1 MKQLYFL
8 DEEEKN
14 RILNLHESATKRHYL
29 GEQATNQ
36 TNLPTITD
44 NDKTYDYQ
52 KNGDTYF
59 FKVKPNAT
67 DNRAQKYK
75 DGNWHQGIGKASTAI
90 KALFD
95 KKPNGT
101 QTQVK
106 PVTNTD
112 PSKAAQVTANVAQT
126 GVTPAGTTP
135 AGTTPAGT
143 TPAGT
148 TPAKTTPAGTTPA
161 GTTPAGTTPAG
172 TTPGATSGV
181 VSVNANDIIATS
193 ETGTETPAVAG
204 TPAAEPTTQFKSGNL
219 PKDIGFKPS
228 TPKLT

>member
-14 RILNLHESATKRHYL
+14 RILNLHESATKRQYL
-29 GEQATNQ
+29 KEDDSSNQ
-36 TNLPTITD
+36 KNLPTITD

-67 DNRAQKYK
+67 DKRAQKYK
-75 DGNWHQGIGKASTAI
+75 DGNWHQGIGKASAAI

-101 QTQVK
+101 QPSVKKNVK

-112 PSKAAQVTANVAQT
+112 PSKAAVVTSKVAQT
-126 GVTPAGTTP
+126 TPTTPVTTTPTTPVTTTPTTTTP
-135 AGTTPAGT
+135 ATNTTQQPSGTNP
-143 TPAGT
+143 
-148 TPAKTTPAGTTPA
+148 
-161 GTTPAGTTPAG
+161 
-172 TTPGATSGV
+172 SN
-181 VSVNANDIIATS
+181 VNTQQ
-193 ETGTETPAVAG
+193 TGTVTLKVDDVIV
-204 TPAAEPTTQFKSGNL
+204 K
-219 PKDIGFKPS
+219 
-228 TPKLT
+228 

>member
-1 MKQLYFL
+1 MKKLYFL

-67 DNRAQKYK
+67 DKRALKYK
-75 DGNWHQGIGKASTAI
+75 DGNWHQGKGTAATAI

-135 AGTTPAGT
+135 AGTTP
-143 TPAGT
+143 
-148 TPAKTTPAGTTPA
+148 
-161 GTTPAGTTPAG
+161 
-172 TTPGATSGV
+172 GATSGV
-181 VSVNANDIIATS
+181 VSLNVNDIVATS
-193 ETGTETPAVAG
+193 ETGTQAVAG
-204 TPAAEPTTQFKSGNL
+204 TQATEPTKQFKAQTL
-219 PKDIGFKPS
+219 PDFKGY
-228 TPKLT
+228 TAPKPE

>member
-8 DEEEKN
+8 NEEEKN

-29 GEQATNQ
+29 SEQVTNQ

-44 NDKTYDYQ
+44 NDNTYDYQ

-67 DNRAQKYK
+67 DKRAQKYK
-75 DGNWHQGIGKASTAI
+75 DGNWHQGIGRATAAI

-101 QTQVK
+101 QKTVKNNVK

-112 PSKAAQVTANVAQT
+112 PSKAAVETSKVTQTTPTIPATTTPQQTGGTNVSSPSTNNTTQPRTQSGTVALDINDIAVTA
-126 GVTPAGTTP
+126 
-135 AGTTPAGT
+135 
-143 TPAGT
+143 
-148 TPAKTTPAGTTPA
+148 
-161 GTTPAGTTPAG
+161 
-172 TTPGATSGV
+172 
-181 VSVNANDIIATS
+181 
-193 ETGTETPAVAG
+193 
-204 TPAAEPTTQFKSGNL
+204 
-219 PKDIGFKPS
+219 
-228 TPKLT
+228 

>member
-67 DNRAQKYK
+67 DKRAQKYK
-75 DGNWHQGIGKASTAI
+75 DGGWHQGIGKANDAI

-101 QTQVK
+101 QPTVKNNVK

-112 PSKAAQVTANVAQT
+112 PSKAAVETAKVAQT
-126 GVTPAGTTP
+126 TPTTSTTTTTPVTTTP
-135 AGTTPAGT
+135 ATNTTQQPSGTNPPSVNTQQTGT
-143 TPAGT
+143 AAET
-148 TPAKTTPAGTTPA
+148 KTG
-161 GTTPAGTTPAG
+161 
-172 TTPGATSGV
+172 SGV
-181 VSVNANDIIATS
+181 ISVNADDIVAREEI
-193 ETGTETPAVAG
+193 GTQAAKPA
-204 TPAAEPTTQFKSGNL
+204 
-219 PKDIGFKPS
+219 
-228 TPKLT
+228 

>member
-14 RILNLHESATKRHYL
+14 RILNLHESATKRYYL

-67 DNRAQKYK
+67 DKRALKYK

-135 AGTTPAGT
+135 AGTTPAG
-143 TPAGT
+143 
-148 TPAKTTPAGTTPA
+148 TTPAGTTPA